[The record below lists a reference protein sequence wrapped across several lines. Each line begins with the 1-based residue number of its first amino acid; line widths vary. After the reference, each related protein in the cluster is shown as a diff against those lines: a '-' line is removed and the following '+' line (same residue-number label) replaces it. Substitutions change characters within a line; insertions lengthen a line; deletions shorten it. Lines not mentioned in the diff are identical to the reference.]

1 MGPQEGPHHPIM
13 SVGPPPSLWS
23 SSLSVFPEVD
33 LLPFLF
39 NVVRELLTPWVL
51 AFWLK
56 TEKLRCIYCGTQWR
70 RDLLWSYQSLS
81 FKTLLV
87 NSNLYLQFES
97 TCLLLAVPAFARWR
111 VFECDGVQWTEA
123 GQGSGTGGGA
133 TLCLLVPDQTVK
145 SAEPD
150 IHPCACGG
158 SAGFL
163 IQLLCFPTLWQFWLP
178 PGQRV
183 KQGWEAQAGLHR
195 VKWTLWDFR
204 HRSSL
209 IVFRAPV
216 KVVLVW

>member
-1 MGPQEGPHHPIM
+1 M
-13 SVGPPPSLWS
+13 
-23 SSLSVFPEVD
+23 
-33 LLPFLF
+33 
-39 NVVRELLTPWVL
+39 

-150 IHPCACGG
+150 IHPCACGA
-158 SAGFL
+158 SAGCL
-163 IQLLCFPTLWQFWLP
+163 IPLLCFPALWHVCLLP
-178 PGQRV
+178 GAKSEARTGGSARV
-183 KQGWEAQAGLHR
+183 ALREVGIAGIVGFLG
-195 VKWTLWDFR
+195 
-204 HRSSL
+204 SL
-209 IVFRAPV
+209 FGGCVTSTC
-216 KVVLVW
+216 